1 MFYIRHSKAYDLQSR
16 YTVNEEG
23 KWGMCKS
30 ILVVDDDT
38 SLQAALQNILEDE
51 NYTVD
56 VAGDGLA
63 ALAKL
68 EQAKP
73 DLILLD
79 LMMPRMDG
87 YSFAKELQQRGWHPY
102 IPFIVLSADISAKT
116 KIEHMGA
123 NGYLTKP
130 FDIDKLLNMISQLTQ
145 ARQSSKTN
153 TGAA

>member
-1 MFYIRHSKAYDLQSR
+1 
-16 YTVNEEG
+16 
-23 KWGMCKS
+23 MCKS

-38 SLQAALQNILEDE
+38 GLQSALQNILEDE